1 MFKNLV
7 GGSVRAFRVARFIG
21 LAIAMLV
28 SAPAWAADLQV
39 SDYTWAPDPV
49 PNGAATEFTVRLTNN
64 GPGSVSDTV
73 VSLAVSNRFRVD
85 AGDFP
90 SYCSLSGATGSQT
103 LTCNLGAFAVGD
115 RSFSYSATAI
125 AVGSA
130 NTSATISSAT
140 AGDTNAANDV
150 LVVTPA
156 VQNGADLSLV
166 KDDGL
171 PGNSIVAGGTIS
183 YQLTASNAGPDAT
196 AAVRV
201 VDNLPPASDFQ
212 FQSAGGT
219 NWNCSRAG
227 TTVTCIYSGA
237 AAIGALPPITIAGRV
252 IRQSSGTL
260 TNTAFAELSVPTVLD
275 PNGGNNAATP
285 VVTAITEGTDLRA
298 GKAFSAATIVE
309 GTSASVT
316 LTVFNDG
323 PRSVTGATISDTFA
337 TNFSIGT
344 LPAGCTAAGQT
355 VTCNAGT
362 LASGANR
369 AFVIPVTANTAT
381 AGIENNSATVTGP
394 AGLAEPDTANNVAT
408 AAFQI
413 VAPTAD
419 LSVTKGKTPNPV
431 QAGQDMTS
439 TIIVRNNGPGVLSF
453 GPGSPLRV
461 TDSVS
466 ADETYV
472 SANAAWSCGQAGT
485 VITCDTV
492 NSGTIAVG
500 STITLTL
507 VTRAGPTANVNLTNN
522 ACTGTTGGSQATPAD
537 SNAANDCAG
546 ATARATTV
554 TTDLAVV
561 KEVSLSP
568 SGPWSQ
574 TPALAIPATS
584 QSFYIRL
591 TASNGGSQAA
601 GTVVVSDVLPNRLN
615 SGGFVTSVAQ
625 ESATSGSVAY
635 TASNG
640 EVRWTLG
647 NLAPAAA
654 ATAIVRVTRPFTEG
668 AHTNVARISSPDT
681 IDSNS
686 ANNQS
691 TALYTAEPLVDMAVT
706 AKSIAPNPVQTG
718 TVATYTISVRNN
730 GANTADDVVV
740 TDTID
745 PTRFELVGSPSTT
758 QSGGSCGA
766 TASTGEVRCN
776 MADFTRGQTFQI
788 NQQVRPLF
796 PFGGATSGFPLSHT
810 NTASVTTVT
819 AESDT
824 TNNSASVTHDVTAP
838 GFDLAITKQEPG
850 PEFDPR
856 RFGDELVYDVRVSNF
871 GPSRATNVVITD
883 IPQPPA
889 GYTMALAGFQT
900 NQVPANGGLTLYTPP
915 APDCVQAGANV
926 VCRLHGSQPALNY
939 LDPLRQTIF
948 RLRFTPA
955 GPAPATSLTF
965 TNGVNVVALEQD
977 NTSVNQADTQLA
989 NNSAVQTTTVLPSVD
1004 LETVSKT
1011 RITASPAGINE
1022 PVEYAIVVR
1031 NNGISP
1037 IAQIR
1042 VTDELP
1048 AGLILA
1054 TPAPTATAGGTASVS
1069 AINCSGTTS
1078 VLCILDG
1085 SFPPDGSQ
1093 VTIRLF
1099 ARAAYPFSGPLGS
1112 DLTNSA
1118 TIAPGQDSGGQELA
1132 RDSEPTNNSKTAA
1145 VQVAASSIA
1154 GSVYADDNLD
1164 DAPQAGEM
1172 LAGVTVT
1179 ISGTDAYGNAIAA
1192 RTATTSASGAFLF
1205 DRLPPGTYTIVETQ
1219 PAGLLDY
1226 RETAGSAGGTV
1237 NNAAF
1242 GSGAATNSIAS
1253 ISLPA
1258 ATDATGYLFQ
1268 EVRAASLSGTVFRDA
1283 DNDGIIDPG
1292 ETGVGPADFPATPQI
1307 RLTGNDYAGNP
1318 VNLTTTVD
1326 ASGNYSF
1333 ADLPPSDATG
1343 YTVTQLVQPNGLS
1356 DGLDSNAGNIVAG
1369 SAGRAAPEG
1378 IAVGPVG
1385 SGATLTGRNFGEI
1398 PSSTLSGIVY
1408 LDPNENAA
1416 RDAGEQTG
1424 LAGAIIRLTG
1434 TNDVGQS
1441 VDCSITTSAAGTYSF
1456 PSDVDPDPACR
1467 VLRPGTY
1474 TVAQTPPPGLTPSG
1488 AYIGSTG
1495 GSSGGVSGTNVPVP
1509 GTANTMVTGVVIA
1522 AGTTAER
1529 YDFGAT
1535 GEGLS
1540 GYVYVDR
1547 NNNGVRDDGEPGISG
1562 VTVTLSGQTG
1572 GGQDVCTIATC
1583 TATTDAGGNFIFINV
1598 PGSSAAGYTLTE
1610 QAQSSAPL
1618 SGYGDGA
1625 DAPGTV
1631 EGSPRGTAGNDVISG
1646 IVLGAGELG
1655 INNAFGERGSSLA
1668 GSVYID
1674 GNDDGVRQGG
1684 ETALPGVM
1692 VTLSGTSASGEDICT
1707 LRAALDPAL
1716 GCTTTTGPDGSYRFD
1731 DLPAGT
1737 YTLTEDQP
1745 SVYADGRETA
1755 GTPAGTVNN
1764 GSFGGT
1770 PATNRVASIALGGG
1784 VAGTGY
1790 DFGERAITISGRVY
1804 LDPERDG
1811 ADNNETGIPGVTIT
1825 LRQGG
1830 TVVATTTTGPDG
1842 SYRFENLPAGSY
1854 TVEETQPAGYGS
1866 STPNSQSVNVSAGQ
1880 NQSIDFGETN
1890 SSLAGSVF
1898 VDSNNDGVRQPGESG
1913 IEGVTVR
1920 LTGTD
1925 EAGTAVDR
1933 TLTTDADGNYRFGD
1947 LLAGTYA
1954 LAETQPVGFGD
1965 GGESAGT
1972 SGGSVANDS
1981 IAAIALAAGIDAS
1994 DYVFGEVG
2002 QGQGG
2007 TVYVDTN
2014 RNGVQ
2019 DPGEPG
2025 IPGVT
2030 VELQRPDGSVV
2041 QTVTTGPD
2049 GRYDFADIEAGDY
2062 VIVETQPA
2070 GYGDAAENPANRVP
2084 LTVGVGS
2091 PVTPI
2096 NFGERVGSIAGL
2108 VYNDSNGNGQ
2118 RDPNEPAIPGVTL
2131 TLNGSD
2137 ARGNPVT
2144 RTAVSGP
2151 DGSYLFTG
2159 LPGGGYTIVET
2170 QPDGYGDGTDTPGS
2184 SGGAAAGDTI
2194 SAINLTAADEATGYL
2209 FGEQGEGARVAGRV
2223 WMDSDHDRALD
2234 NGEPVQADWVVEL
2247 LLGDALIATTTTAAD
2262 GSYAF
2267 NGVAPGS
2274 GYEIRFRNPESN
2286 ALYGSARPNETGS
2299 PVTEGVVSASNP
2311 AGARTEGGTLTGLTL
2326 APGADVPQQSLPLD
2340 PSGVV
2345 YDAVRR
2351 TPVSGARVALS
2362 GPAGFDPAI
2371 HLLGGTGN
2379 LAQVTGESGMYQYL
2393 LLPGAPAGVYTLA
2406 VTPPNGSYN
2415 PIQPSSLI
2423 PPCAGPLNVGGTP
2436 DPLLVSLYN
2445 GAPPTSAVRTCTT
2458 GGDST
2463 AYFLSFTLT
2472 PGVSANVVNNHI
2484 PIDPILEGAIEV
2496 TKRTPMTNI
2505 SRGGLVPYVVTA
2517 RNTLAGAING
2527 ITITDRVPAGFRY
2540 RTGSATING
2549 TAVEPQQ
2556 SGRLLSWPD
2565 QSFTAGEEKAVQL
2578 ILVVGSG
2585 VGEGEHVNE
2594 AYAVNALVGA
2604 VVSNVA
2610 DATVRIIPDP
2620 DFDCSDVIGKVFDDR
2635 NMNGVQDDG
2644 EPGLPGVR
2652 LASARG
2658 LLITTDAEGRYHV
2671 TCPMIPNEERGS
2683 NFILKLDER
2692 TLPTGFRMISVNP
2705 DTVRLTRGRMAT
2717 LNFGAALGR
2726 VVRLDVNGDAFQGD
2740 AVAPAFDAR
2749 IDGLLEVI
2757 AMSPSVLR
2765 IAYAA
2770 RGEDE
2775 RTIRRRLASLRD
2787 VIGTKWKQVDDRYR
2801 LIIEEETAVPAA
2813 ARQGDAK

>member
-1 MFKNLV
+1 MRLV
-7 GGSVRAFRVARFIG
+7 RLVCLVLVA
-21 LAIAMLV
+21 LV
-28 SAPAWAADLQV
+28 AAPAWAADLQV
-39 SDYTWAPDPV
+39 SDYTWTPDPV
-49 PNGAATEFTVRLTNN
+49 PNGAVTEFTVRLTNN
-64 GPGSVSDTV
+64 GPGSVSDSV
-73 VSLAVSNRFRVD
+73 VAIAVSNRFRVD
-85 AGDFP
+85 PGNFP
-90 SYCSLSGATGSQT
+90 AFCSLTGAVGSQT
-103 LTCNLGAFAVGD
+103 LTCNLSAFAVGD
-115 RSFSYSATAI
+115 RSFTYSATAI

-156 VQNGADLSLV
+156 VQNGADLSV
-166 KDDGL
+166 IKDDGL
-171 PGNSIVAGGTIS
+171 ASNSIVAGGIIS
-183 YQLTASNAGPDAT
+183 YQLVASNAGPDAT

-212 FQSAGGT
+212 FQSAGGA
-219 NWNCSRAG
+219 NWNCSRSG
-227 TTVTCIYSGA
+227 TTVTCAYSGA

-252 IRQSSGTL
+252 IRQSSGTI
-260 TNTAFAELSVPTVLD
+260 TNNAFVEPTVPTVLD
-275 PNGGNNAATP
+275 PNGNNNAAP
-285 VVTAITEGTDLRA
+285 AVVTTILEGTDLRA
-298 GKAFSAATIVE
+298 AKTFSAATIVE

-316 LTVFNDG
+316 LTIFNDG
-323 PRSVTGATISDTFA
+323 PQSVTGATISDTFA
-337 TNFSIGT
+337 SNFAVGT
-344 LPAGCTAAGQT
+344 LPAGCSATGQT
-355 VTCNAGT
+355 VICNAGT

-369 AFVIPVTANTAT
+369 AFVIPVIANTAT
-381 AGIENNSATVTGP
+381 AGLQNNVATVSGP
-394 AGLAEPDTANNVAT
+394 PGLAEPDTANNSAT

-413 VAPTAD
+413 VEPTAD

-431 QAGQDMTS
+431 QAGQNMTS
-439 TIIVRNNGPGVLSF
+439 TITIRNNGPGVLSY
-453 GPGSPLRV
+453 GPGNPLRV

-466 ADETYV
+466 VDETYV
-472 SANAAWSCGQAGT
+472 SANASWSCGQAGT
-485 VITCDTV
+485 TITCDTV
-492 NSGTIAVG
+492 NAGTLGVG
-500 STITLTL
+500 ATITLSLITQ
-507 VTRAGPTANVNLTNN
+507 AGPAANVNLTNN
-522 ACTGTTGGSQATPAD
+522 ACTGGTGGSQATPAD
-537 SNAANDCAG
+537 GNAANDCAG
-546 ATARATTV
+546 ASARATTV

-568 SGPWSQ
+568 AGPWSQ
-574 TPALAIPATS
+574 TPALNIPATI

-591 TASNGGSQAA
+591 TASNPGSQAA

-615 SGGFVTSVAQ
+615 TGGFVTSVAQ
-625 ESATSGSVAY
+625 ENATSGSIAY
-635 TASNG
+635 TPSNG
-640 EVRWTLG
+640 EIRWTLS
-647 NLAPAAA
+647 NLAPAASE
-654 ATAIVRVTRPFTEG
+654 TAIVRVTRPFIEG
-668 AHTNVARISSPDT
+668 AQTNTARISSPDT
-681 IDSNS
+681 IDINS

-691 TALYTAEPLVDMAVT
+691 NALYNVEPLVDVVAV
-706 AKSIAPNPVQTG
+706 AKTITPNPVQVG
-718 TVATYTISVRNN
+718 TIAAYRLDIRNF
-730 GANTADDVVV
+730 GANPAANVVV

-745 PTRFELVGSPSTT
+745 PSRFELVGNPTT
-758 QSGGSCGA
+758 TKPGGICSRNDASGEISCNLG
-766 TASTGEVRCN
+766 TYGRGEL
-776 MADFTRGQTFQI
+776 FQVT
-788 NQQVRPLF
+788 QQVRPRF

-810 NTASVTTVT
+810 NTASVTTT
-819 AESDT
+819 TTESDT
-824 TNNSASVTHDVTAP
+824 TNNSTSLVHNVTAP
-838 GFDLAITKQEPG
+838 GYDLAITKQEPG

-871 GPSRATNVVITD
+871 GPSRATNVLITD

-889 GYTMALAGFQT
+889 GYTMALAGFEV

-915 APDCVQAGANV
+915 APNCAQAGANV
-926 VCRLHGSQPALNY
+926 VCRLHGSQPALNF

-948 RLRFTPA
+948 RLRFTPT

-1004 LETVSKT
+1004 LEVVSKT
-1011 RITASPAGINE
+1011 RITASPAAINQ

-1037 IAQIR
+1037 IAQVR

-1048 AGLILA
+1048 AGLVLA
-1054 TPAPTATAGGTASVS
+1054 APSPTATAGGAASVT
-1069 AINCSGTTS
+1069 AVNCSGTTT
-1078 VLCILDG
+1078 VLCVLDG

-1093 VTIRLF
+1093 VAIRLF
-1099 ARAAYPFSGPLGS
+1099 ARASHPFTGPLAT
-1112 DLTNSA
+1112 DLTNTA
-1118 TIAPGQDSGGQELA
+1118 TIAPGRDGSDQELA
-1132 RDSEPTNNSKTAA
+1132 RDSDPTNNSKTAA
-1145 VQVAASSIA
+1145 VQVADSSIA
-1154 GSVYADDNLD
+1154 GSVFADDNLD
-1164 DAPQAGEM
+1164 DAPQAGEL
-1172 LAGVTVT
+1172 LAGVSVT
-1179 ISGTDAYGNAIAA
+1179 ISGTDAFGNAIAA
-1192 RTATTSASGAFLF
+1192 RTVTTNASGAFLF
-1205 DRLPPGTYTIVETQ
+1205 DRLPPGTYTLVETQ

-1226 RETAGSAGGTV
+1226 RETAGTAGGTV

-1242 GSGAATNSIAS
+1242 GSGAATNSIGT
-1253 ISLPA
+1253 ITLPA
-1258 ATDATGYLFQ
+1258 DTDATGYLFQ

-1333 ADLPPSDATG
+1333 IDLPPSNPAG
-1343 YTVTQLVQPNGLS
+1343 YTVTELVQPSGLS
-1356 DGLDSNAGNIVAG
+1356 DGLDSNGAGNVVAA
-1369 SAGRAAPEG
+1369 SAGRAAPED
-1378 IAVGPVG
+1378 IVVGPLAP
-1385 SGATLTGRNFGEI
+1385 GAALTGRNFGEI

-1408 LDPNENAA
+1408 LDPNENAS

-1424 LAGAIIRLTG
+1424 LAGAIIRLAG
-1434 TNDVGQS
+1434 TNDVGQA
-1441 VDCSITTSAAGTYSF
+1441 VDCSVTTSATGTYSF
-1456 PSDVDPDPACR
+1456 PRDNDPDPACS

-1474 TVAQTPPPGLTPSG
+1474 TVTQAPPPGLTPSG
-1488 AYIGSTG
+1488 AFIGSVG
-1495 GSSGGVSGTNVPVP
+1495 GSAGGVSGTNVPAP
-1509 GTANTMVTGVVIA
+1509 GMANTSVTGVIIA

-1547 NNNGVRDDGEPGISG
+1547 NGNGVRDEGEPGIPG
-1562 VTVTLSGQTG
+1562 VTITLSGETG

-1583 TATTDAGGNFIFINV
+1583 TATTDASGNYIFINV
-1598 PGSSAAGYTLTE
+1598 PGSSSAGYTLTE
-1610 QAQSSAPL
+1610 QSQSGAPL
-1618 SGYGDGA
+1618 SHYADGT

-1631 EGSPRGTAGNDVISG
+1631 DGSPRGTAGNDVING

-1655 INNAFGERGSSLA
+1655 INNAFGERASSLA
-1668 GSVYID
+1668 GAVYID
-1674 GNDDGVRQGG
+1674 GNDDGVRQNG
-1684 ETALPGVM
+1684 ETPLPGVTI
-1692 VTLSGTSASGEDICT
+1692 TLSGTTAAGEDICT

-1716 GCTTTTGPDGSYRFD
+1716 GCTTTTDSDGSYRFD
-1731 DLPAGT
+1731 DLPTGT

-1745 SVYADGRETA
+1745 SAYADGRESA
-1755 GTPAGTVNN
+1755 GTPGGTVDN

-1770 PATNRVASIALGGG
+1770 PTTNRVASIALGAGS
-1784 VAGTGY
+1784 AGTGY
-1790 DFGERAITISGRVY
+1790 DFGERAIIISGRVY

-1811 ADNNETGIPGVTIT
+1811 ADNNETGIPSVTIT

-1866 STPNSQSVNVSAGQ
+1866 STPDSQSVNVSAGQ

-1890 SSLAGSVF
+1890 SSIAGSVF
-1898 VDSNNDGVRQPGESG
+1898 VDSNDDGIRQAGERG
-1913 IEGVTVR
+1913 IEGVTIR

-1925 EAGTAVDR
+1925 AAGVAVDR
-1933 TLTTDADGNYRFGD
+1933 TLSTGADGTYRFGD
-1947 LLAGTYA
+1947 VLAGTYT
-1954 LAETQPVGFGD
+1954 LAETQPDGFGD
-1965 GGESAGT
+1965 GRESAGT
-1972 SGGSVANDS
+1972 SGGSTANDNIS
-1981 IAAIALAAGIDAS
+1981 AIALAAGIDAT

-2025 IPGVT
+2025 IPGVI

-2070 GYGDAAENPANRVP
+2070 GYGEAAENPSNRVP
-2084 LTVGVGS
+2084 LAVGVGN
-2091 PVTPI
+2091 PVTPV

-2118 RDPNEPAIPGVTL
+2118 RDPNEPAIPGVTM
-2131 TLNGSD
+2131 TLRGTD
-2137 ARGNPVT
+2137 ARGNAVT
-2144 RTAVSGP
+2144 QTTVSGP
-2151 DGSYLFTG
+2151 DGGYLFTG
-2159 LPGGGYTIVET
+2159 LAGGSYTIVET

-2184 SGGAAAGDTI
+2184 SGGSAAGDTI
-2194 SAINLTAADEATGYL
+2194 TAISLTAADEATGYL
-2209 FGEQGEGARVAGRV
+2209 FGEQGEGARVTGRV
-2223 WMDSDHDRALD
+2223 WMDKDHDRALD
-2234 NGEPVQADWVVEL
+2234 SGEPVQADWVVEL
-2247 LLGDALIATTTTAAD
+2247 LLGNALIATTTTGPD

-2267 NGVAPGS
+2267 NGIAPGS
-2274 GYEIRFRNPESN
+2274 GYEIRFRNPDNN
-2286 ALYGSARPNETGS
+2286 ALYGSARPNENGA
-2299 PVTEGVVSASNP
+2299 PVTEGVVSPNNP
-2311 AGARTEGGTLTGLTL
+2311 AGARTEGGTLSGLTL
-2326 APGADVPQQSLPLD
+2326 TPGADIPQQSLPLD

-2351 TPVSGARVALS
+2351 TPVTGATVTLS

-2379 LAQVTGESGMYQYL
+2379 VTQTTGESGMYQYL
-2393 LLPGAPAGVYTLA
+2393 LLPGAPAGAYSLS

-2415 PIQPSSLI
+2415 PIQPSSII
-2423 PPCAGPLNVGGTP
+2423 PPCAGPLAVGGTP
-2436 DPLLVSLYN
+2436 DPLLVSQYN
-2445 GAPPTSAVRTCTT
+2445 GAPPTGAVRTCTT
-2458 GGDST
+2458 GGEST

-2496 TKRTPMTNI
+2496 TKRTPMTNV

-2517 RNTLAGAING
+2517 RNTLAGAITG

-2549 TAVEPQQ
+2549 TAIEPQQ

-2565 QSFTAGEEKAVQL
+2565 QSFAAGEEKTVQL
-2578 ILVVGSG
+2578 ILVVGAG

-2594 AYAVNALVGA
+2594 AFAVNALVGA

-2652 LASARG
+2652 LATARG
-2658 LLITTDAEGRYHV
+2658 LLITTDAKGRYHV

-2717 LNFGAALGR
+2717 LNFGAAIGR
-2726 VVRLDVNGDAFQGD
+2726 VVRLEVNSDVFQGD
-2740 AVAPAFDAR
+2740 AISPAFDTR

-2757 AMSPSVLR
+2757 AVSPSILR
-2765 IAYAA
+2765 IAYSA

-2775 RTIRRRLASLRD
+2775 RTIRRRLAALRD
-2787 VIGTKWKQVDDRYR
+2787 SIEAKWKEVDDRYR
-2801 LIIEEETAVPAA
+2801 LIIEEETAVPAT